1 MGGSAISGHLP
12 VVRCLPTVASAVR
25 SGVTVYTRGKF
36 CNDADVKPFITL
48 FSLVGHCEEV
58 AEKLQDSF
66 SGFSGA
72 GIAFVSPSSMGY
84 HCYTYSSHY
93 LLYMYICVC
102 VCLCGIGGVT
112 VCVCVQMAVV
122 LEGMADGGVM
132 TGIPRA
138 MSQRI
143 AAHTMLVNTLLL
155 FY

>member
-25 SGVTVYTRGKF
+25 SGVTVYTRGRF

-72 GIAFVSPSSMGY
+72 GIAFVSPSSN
-84 HCYTYSSHY
+84 TI
-93 LLYMYICVC
+93 LLYYHLQPLCVVRVHLCVC
-102 VCLCGIGGVT
+102 VCVVLVVCTDGSGIGGY
-112 VCVCVQMAVV
+112 
-122 LEGMADGGVM
+122 G
-132 TGIPRA
+132 
-138 MSQRI
+138 
-143 AAHTMLVNTLLL
+143 
-155 FY
+155 

>member
-25 SGVTVYTRGKF
+25 SGVTVYTRGRF

-72 GIAFVSPSSMGY
+72 GIAFVSHSRIGCM
-84 HCYTYSSHY
+84 Y
-93 LLYMYICVC
+93 L
-102 VCLCGIGGVT
+102 T
-112 VCVCVQMAVV
+112 
-122 LEGMADGGVM
+122 
-132 TGIPRA
+132 
-138 MSQRI
+138 
-143 AAHTMLVNTLLL
+143 
-155 FY
+155 

>member
-25 SGVTVYTRGKF
+25 SGVTVYTRGRF

-72 GIAFVSPSSMGY
+72 GIAFVSPGS
-84 HCYTYSSHY
+84 
-93 LLYMYICVC
+93 
-102 VCLCGIGGVT
+102 IG
-112 VCVCVQMAVV
+112 
-122 LEGMADGGVM
+122 
-132 TGIPRA
+132 
-138 MSQRI
+138 
-143 AAHTMLVNTLLL
+143 
-155 FY
+155 

>member
-25 SGVTVYTRGKF
+25 SGVTVYTRGRF

-72 GIAFVSPSSMGY
+72 GIAFVSPSSKY
-84 HCYTYSSHY
+84 
-93 LLYMYICVC
+93 YIIMLPLAAIMCCWCTFVC
-102 VCLCGIGGVT
+102 VYVWYWW
-112 VCVCVQMAVV
+112 CVQMAVV

>member
-25 SGVTVYTRGKF
+25 SGVTVYTRGRF

-72 GIAFVSPSSMGY
+72 GIAFVSPSSIHYNIGY
-84 HCYTYSSHY
+84 YTRFPYSYVVRVFVFVCGVVCWWCYYVR
-93 LLYMYICVC
+93 VC
-102 VCLCGIGGVT
+102 VCMRVM
-112 VCVCVQMAVV
+112 CVCTHRWQLYWRVWLM
-122 LEGMADGGVM
+122 GG
-132 TGIPRA
+132 
-138 MSQRI
+138 
-143 AAHTMLVNTLLL
+143 
-155 FY
+155 